1 MKTLYK
7 TKDLFLGENMRMNGV
22 TSADIETILV
32 AIIQT
37 CYDGIYV
44 ADKNGVGIM
53 VNKAYSRMTGV
64 ESHEL
69 LGKNMLTVVKEGI
82 VSESV
87 TIKVLAEKSPQTIIQ
102 TVRGKEVLVTGSP
115 IFDSYGE
122 INYVV
127 TNVRDISDL
136 NQTKTALHNSKKLT
150 EKYINEIEEFKK
162 RELIHM
168 HLEGIVG
175 QSQEIMRVF
184 HLARKVAKVD
194 SSVLILGESGV
205 GKEVIVNYM
214 HQESDRSNK
223 PLIKVNCGA
232 IPGHLLESE
241 LFGYEKG
248 AFTGASSQG
257 KPGLF
262 EMANGGTIFLDE
274 IGDMPVDL
282 QVKLLR
288 VLQEFEI
295 MRVGGTKSIKIDV
308 RVISATHMDLEAMVD
323 KNDFR
328 RDLYYRLNIVPIRV
342 PPLRERKAD
351 ILPLAF
357 YFLTKNNKKYKLNKR
372 FHPEILHFFED
383 YRWHGNIRELEN
395 LIERLV
401 VTTDNEEILIKD
413 LPPYMLQGSDQNRP
427 KQSGKLK
434 EMVGNLERKL
444 IKEQMKES
452 KTTRAAAK
460 ALGISQSALVKKM
473 QKLGL

>member
-1 MKTLYK
+1 MKALYSTRDILISEDMK
-7 TKDLFLGENMRMNGV
+7 KNGV
-22 TSADIETILV
+22 TNSDIENILI
-32 AIIQT
+32 AIFQSS
-37 CYDGIYV
+37 YDGIYV

-53 VNKAYSRMTGV
+53 VNKAYSRITGV
-64 ESHEL
+64 KSHEL
-69 LGKNMLTVVKEGI
+69 LGKTMQTVVKEGI

-102 TVRGKEVLVTGSP
+102 TVRGKELLVTGSP
-115 IFDSYGE
+115 IFDQHGE

-136 NQTKTALHNSKKLT
+136 NRAKAELHNNKKLT
-150 EKYINEIEEFKK
+150 EKYINELEEFKK

-175 QSQEIMRVF
+175 QSQEIMKVF
-184 HLARKVAKVD
+184 YLARKVAKVD
-194 SSVLILGESGV
+194 SGVLILGESGV

-223 PLIKVNCGA
+223 PLVKVNCGA
-232 IPGHLLESE
+232 IPKHLLESE

-248 AFTGASSQG
+248 AFTGANSQG

-274 IGDMPVDL
+274 IGDMPIDL

-295 MRVGGTKSIKIDV
+295 MRVGGTKSVKIDV

-328 RDLYYRLNIVPIRV
+328 RDLYYRLNIVPIKV

-357 YFLTKNNKKYKLNKR
+357 YFLNKNNKKNKLNKR

-383 YRWHGNIRELEN
+383 YHWPGNIRELEN

-401 VTTDNEEILIKD
+401 VTTDNDEILIRD
-413 LPPYMLQGSDQNRP
+413 LPPYMLKGMGNKKP
-427 KQSGKLK
+427 ETTGKLK
-434 EMVGNLERKL
+434 DIVANIERKM
-444 IKEQMKES
+444 IKEEMEIS

>member
-1 MKTLYK
+1 MKALYSTRDIFISEDMK
-7 TKDLFLGENMRMNGV
+7 KNGV
-22 TSADIETILV
+22 TNSDIENIL
-32 AIIQT
+32 ISIFQSS
-37 CYDGIYV
+37 YDGIYV

-53 VNKAYSRMTGV
+53 VNKAYSRITGV
-64 ESHEL
+64 KSHEL
-69 LGKNMLTVVKEGI
+69 LGKTMQTVVKEGI

-102 TVRGKEVLVTGSP
+102 TVRGKELLVTGSP
-115 IFDSYGE
+115 IFDQQGD

-136 NQTKTALHNSKKLT
+136 NRAKAELHNSKKLT
-150 EKYINEIEEFKK
+150 EKYINELEEFKK

-175 QSQEIMRVF
+175 QSQEIMKVF

-194 SSVLILGESGV
+194 SGVLILGESGV

-223 PLIKVNCGA
+223 PLVKVNCGA
-232 IPGHLLESE
+232 IPKHLLESE

-248 AFTGASSQG
+248 AFTGANSHG

-274 IGDMPVDL
+274 IGDMPIDL

-295 MRVGGTKSIKIDV
+295 MRVGGTKSVKIDV
-308 RVISATHMDLEAMVD
+308 RVISATHMDLEAMVN

-328 RDLYYRLNIVPIRV
+328 RDLYYRLNIVPIKV

-357 YFLTKNNKKYKLNKR
+357 YFLNKNNKKNKLNKR

-383 YRWHGNIRELEN
+383 YHWPGNIRELEN

-401 VTTDNEEILIKD
+401 VTTDNDEILIRD
-413 LPPYMLQGSDQNRP
+413 LPPYMLQGMGHNKSETN
-427 KQSGKLK
+427 GKLK
-434 EMVGNLERKL
+434 EILANIERKM
-444 IKEQMKES
+444 IKEQIEIS

-473 QKLGL
+473 QRLGL